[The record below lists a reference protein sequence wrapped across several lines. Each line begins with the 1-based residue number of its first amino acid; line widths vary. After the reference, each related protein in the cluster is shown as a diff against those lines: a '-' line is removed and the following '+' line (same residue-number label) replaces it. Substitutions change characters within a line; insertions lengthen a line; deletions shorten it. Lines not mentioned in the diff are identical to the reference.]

1 MTVDLSVTYL
11 GLELSNPFVVSSCPL
26 TGRLDCARKLQ
37 DSGAAAVILPSL
49 FEEQIEHDEMQG
61 FLLDSYG
68 DESFAEATSYF
79 PEMKDYN
86 LGPEA
91 YLDKVEEFRGRLS
104 IPVIASL
111 NGTSPGGWT
120 RYARMLESAGA
131 HAIELNV
138 YIVPTDPRQTSSDIE
153 QRYSDIVQ
161 SVREAVAIPLALKVG
176 PYFSALPHFAARME
190 SLGVNGLSLFNR
202 YLDPDINP
210 ESMQVHPELVFSTP
224 VEHRLPLR
232 WIAIL
237 RPFLKLS
244 LAATSGLHLSVD
256 AVKLLMAGA
265 DVTMVAAVL
274 VQRGPEYLA
283 QLRQELA
290 DWLTEHSFESVR
302 QMQGCMSQANA
313 PDPAA
318 YVRANYLRALTA
330 WAGRII

>member
-1 MTVDLSVTYL
+1 MTVDLSVSYL

-26 TGRLDCARKLQ
+26 TGRLDSAMKLQ
-37 DSGAAAVILPSL
+37 DSGAAAIILPSL

-61 FLLDSYG
+61 FLLDTYG
-68 DESFAEATSYF
+68 EESFAEATSYF
-79 PEMKDYN
+79 PEMTDYN
-86 LGPEA
+86 LGPET
-91 YLDKVEEFRGRLS
+91 YLDKIEGFRNRLS

-120 RYARMLESAGA
+120 RYAKMLESAGA

-138 YIVPTDPRQTSSDIE
+138 YIVPTDPFQSSSDIE

-161 SVREAVAIPLALKVG
+161 SVREAVSIPLALKIG
-176 PYFSALPHFAARME
+176 PYFSSLPHFAARME

-210 ESMQVHPELVFSTP
+210 EQMQVNPELVFSTP

-244 LAATSGLHLSVD
+244 LAATSGLHLSLD

-274 VQRGPEYLA
+274 VQRGPDYLA
-283 QLRQELA
+283 QLKQELTN
-290 DWLTEHSFESVR
+290 WLTEHSFDSVR
-302 QMQGCMSQANA
+302 QMQGCMSHANA
-313 PDPAA
+313 PDPSA

>member
-1 MTVDLSVTYL
+1 MTVDLSVSYL

-26 TGRLDCARKLQ
+26 TGRLDSAMRLQ
-37 DSGAAAVILPSL
+37 DSGAAAIILPSL

-79 PEMKDYN
+79 PEMTDYN
-86 LGPEA
+86 LGPET
-91 YLDKVEEFRGRLS
+91 YLDKIEGFRKRLS

-120 RYARMLESAGA
+120 RYAKMLESAGA

-138 YIVPTDPRQTSSDIE
+138 YIVSTDPLQSSADIE

-161 SVREAVAIPLALKVG
+161 SVREAVSIPLALKVG

-210 ESMQVHPELVFSTP
+210 EVMQVNPELVFSTP

-244 LAATSGLHLSVD
+244 LAATSGLHLSLD

-274 VQRGPEYLA
+274 LQRGPDYLA
-283 QLRQELA
+283 QLKEELT
-290 DWLTEHSFESVR
+290 DWLTEHSFDSVR
-302 QMQGCMSQANA
+302 QMQGCMSHANA
-313 PDPAA
+313 PDPSA

>member
-11 GLELSNPFVVSSCPL
+11 GLELRNPFVVSSCPL
-26 TGRLDCARKLQ
+26 TGRLDSALKLQ
-37 DSGAAAVILPSL
+37 DSGAAAIILPSL

-79 PEMKDYN
+79 PEMTDYN
-86 LGPEA
+86 LGPDT
-91 YLDKVEEFRGRLS
+91 YLDKIEGFRNRLS

-138 YIVPTDPRQTSSDIE
+138 YIVPTDPLQTSSDIE
-153 QRYSDIVQ
+153 QRYCDIVQ
-161 SVREAVAIPLALKVG
+161 SVREAVSVPLALKVG
-176 PYFSALPHFAARME
+176 PYFSALPHFATRME

-202 YLDPDINP
+202 YLDPDIDP
-210 ESMQVHPELVFSTP
+210 ELMQVNPELVFTTP

-237 RPFLKLS
+237 RPLLKLS
-244 LAATSGLHLSVD
+244 LAATSGLHLSAD

-274 VQRGPEYLA
+274 LQRGPEYLA
-283 QLRQELA
+283 QLRKELT

-302 QMQGCMSQANA
+302 QMQGCMSHANA
-313 PDPAA
+313 PDPSA

>member
-1 MTVDLSVTYL
+1 MTVDLSVSYL
-11 GLELSNPFVVSSCPL
+11 GLKLSNPFVVSSCPL
-26 TGRLDCARKLQ
+26 TGRLDSAMKLQ
-37 DSGAAAVILPSL
+37 DSGAAAIILPSL

-68 DESFAEATSYF
+68 EESFAEATSYF
-79 PEMKDYN
+79 PEMNDYN
-86 LGPEA
+86 LGPET
-91 YLDKVEEFRGRLS
+91 YLDKVEGFRKRLS

-120 RYARMLESAGA
+120 RYAKMFESAGA

-138 YIVPTDPRQTSSDIE
+138 YIVPTDPLQSSSDIE

-161 SVREAVAIPLALKVG
+161 SVREAVSIPLALKIG
-176 PYFSALPHFAARME
+176 PYFSSLPHFAARME

-202 YLDPDINP
+202 YLEPDINP
-210 ESMQVHPELVFSTP
+210 EQMQVNPELVFSTP

-244 LAATSGLHLSVD
+244 LAATSGLHLSLD

-274 VQRGPEYLA
+274 VQRGPDYLV
-283 QLRQELA
+283 QLKQELTN
-290 DWLTEHSFESVR
+290 WLTEHSFDSVR
-302 QMQGCMSQANA
+302 QMQGCMSHANA
-313 PDPAA
+313 PDPSA